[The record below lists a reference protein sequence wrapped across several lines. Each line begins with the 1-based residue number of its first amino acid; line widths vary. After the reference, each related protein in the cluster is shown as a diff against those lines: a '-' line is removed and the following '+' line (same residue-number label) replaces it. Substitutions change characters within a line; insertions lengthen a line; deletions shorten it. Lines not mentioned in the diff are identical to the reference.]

1 MKTKLNI
8 AIDLETAS
16 LKSDAAILSIA
27 ALPFF
32 PCNFNAEDGK
42 SVFSEDDG
50 DCFYLIVN
58 NNSCIAAGL
67 HVDMDTVRWWST
79 RSDEAKAEILAP
91 PVLLASALDQFT
103 TWLEAM
109 SVKYNATPILW
120 AQGSDFDFPILRNAY
135 AACGQQEPW
144 HRTQMRDARTY
155 LLEMLEFL
163 FGQME
168 TPYDAIPDMPQEEW
182 VRHSALSDAR
192 KMAWNVSFVKD
203 FMSQT
208 DLVPNRFIK

>member
-1 MKTKLNI
+1 MKKTLNI

-32 PCNFNAEDGK
+32 PCDFDAEDGN
-42 SVFSEDDG
+42 SVFSEDEG
-50 DCFYLIVN
+50 DRFYLIVN

-91 PVLLASALDQFT
+91 PVLLASALDQFI

-109 SVKYNATPILW
+109 SVKYEATPILW
-120 AQGSDFDFPILRNAY
+120 AQGSDFDFPILRNAC
-135 AACGQQEPW
+135 AACGLQEPW
-144 HRTQMRDARTY
+144 HRTQMRDARTH
-155 LLEMLEFL
+155 LLEMLEYL
-163 FGQME
+163 FGPSDK
-168 TPYDAIPDMPQEEW
+168 PYDVIPEMPQEEW

-192 KMAWNVSFVKD
+192 KMAWNVSFVKSY
-203 FMSQT
+203 MAN
-208 DLVPNRFIK
+208 NRIVIKDK